1 MKTLVAVLCVASLS
15 ACGTAIE
22 SADQDHVSIRFNNYA
37 DSPVSL
43 RPMADEQCASH
54 DRVAVYESTS
64 SGEGLLGF
72 LTGLP
77 LEAQFAC
84 RTPYSASQS

>member
-1 MKTLVAVLCVASLS
+1 
-15 ACGTAIE
+15 
-22 SADQDHVSIRFNNYA
+22 
-37 DSPVSL
+37 
-43 RPMADEQCASH
+43 MADEQCASH